1 MNAILFSLYKNWIS
15 KNYNFLII
23 TSDDKDL
30 PKFVTKKW
38 IEISDQSKKSYSTN
52 KEIRIKISM
61 LTSDLW
67 DFGDACIVVKGTITL
82 TEPDNTKKKR

>member
-1 MNAILFSLYKNWIS
+1 MIKIYQSLLLKNGL
-15 KNYNFLII
+15 KFLIN
-23 TSDDKDL
+23 L
-30 PKFVTKKW
+30 
-38 IEISDQSKKSYSTN
+38 KKSYSTN

-82 TEPDNTKKKR
+82 TEPDNAKKRGKT